1 MSKREEKV
9 IRATFDEDGH
19 IIDWVEITEP
29 EPKPSHST
37 SGGVSFPTPK
47 VKDPMEEMYEHIM
60 TSMLG
65 KVPERWKPTPK
76 DREDSNE
83 NPIGNAVDKPKEPL
97 TVQGFHRKLASIMRD
112 NKYDRTVS
120 GFRSG
125 KLDTNRLYKVMA
137 NSDRVF
143 KRKFERLNK
152 EYNVVILIDE
162 SGSMRAGVYDE
173 KGKRIDSRLGMA
185 INMTTLLVGGL
196 EKNNINFALIGFNH
210 RILVHKN
217 FGEKLNIKKF
227 RDDAI
232 ENEESYGGCN
242 HDAGAMLKAR
252 QLLSKQTSGKNL
264 IITLSDGQPACC
276 GSCELRAEV
285 MESVGT
291 TDSGD
296 ALKREVKRA
305 EKFADVTAIGIN
317 TEDVKR
323 YYSNYF
329 VANTEPEFTSGLLRT
344 LKQRVRRG

>member
-1 MSKREEKV
+1 MAKREEKV

-29 EPKPSHST
+29 EPKPSHTT
-37 SGGVSFPTPK
+37 SGGVKFPTS
-47 VKDPMEEMYEHIM
+47 KDPMEEMYEHIM
-60 TSMLG
+60 SSMLG
-65 KVPERWKPTPK
+65 VPPKWKPKPK
-76 DREDSNE
+76 DREDE
-83 NPIGNAVDKPKEPL
+83 NTDPKGNRIDKVKEPL
-97 TVQGFHRKLASIMRD
+97 TIQGFHRKLASIMRD

-120 GFRSG
+120 KFRSG

-162 SGSMRAGVYDE
+162 SGSMGAGVYDE
-173 KGKRIDSRLGMA
+173 KDNYVDSRLGMA
-185 INMTTLLVGGL
+185 VNMTTLLVQGL
-196 EKNNINFALIGFNH
+196 EKNNINFALVGFNH
-210 RILVHKN
+210 RIFIHKN
-217 FGEKLNIKKF
+217 FGEKLDVRKF
-227 RDDAI
+227 RTQAI
-232 ENEESYGGCN
+232 HNEQEFGGCN

-252 QLLSKQTSGKNL
+252 ELLSKQKSGKNL

-276 GSCELRAEV
+276 ASCELRKEV
-285 MESVGT
+285 KESVGT

-296 ALKREVKRA
+296 ALKREIKRA

-317 TEDVKR
+317 TTDVKR

-329 VANTEPEFTSGLLRT
+329 VASSEPEFTSGLLKT